1 MPPLI
6 KRFQSCLLITS
17 GIIMI
22 TSSLVRADVFA
33 IELEKALKASDK
45 IASAHQSYLSARE
58 DVAIATTGTEWS
70 SNLVLDSKRGNKQ
83 TNGGDYARNDSR
95 NLTVNVKKK
104 LYDGGV
110 GSAQE
115 TVAIITL
122 DLVMQQINM
131 TEQSVLLEAIRTYTG
146 LAEAQDRVAI
156 NRANVARL
164 KEYLKA
170 AQLQLDIG
178 EITPTDFAG
187 TRARFARANANLI
200 QAEAALSS
208 QMASYET
215 MIGTTPSQLT
225 LPELSFNLPQTAA
238 AAADRA
244 LQNHPSYRIASMQER
259 IARKTMDVLIAGVR
273 PNLDLT
279 LSGKTTDATSAQMDA
294 ETYSAT
300 VMLTMPLFPSS
311 SVYAKSR
318 GAVADHRE
326 ALFSE
331 KDTAKSTRLAAENAF
346 RNYQSTASVI
356 AAYEAEYE
364 AAVIVRDGT
373 KQEVQFGEKTFLDQL
388 DAEQDVVT
396 AELSLLISKHDRI
409 DAIFS
414 LLSAMGELT
423 AENLGLVGMTS
434 PQDAAP
440 IESPIVAPFPIIN
453 YPE

>member
-22 TSSLVRADVFA
+22 TSSLVRADVFT

-58 DVAIATTGTEWS
+58 DVAIATSGTEWS

-215 MIGTTPSQLT
+215 MIGTAPSQLT